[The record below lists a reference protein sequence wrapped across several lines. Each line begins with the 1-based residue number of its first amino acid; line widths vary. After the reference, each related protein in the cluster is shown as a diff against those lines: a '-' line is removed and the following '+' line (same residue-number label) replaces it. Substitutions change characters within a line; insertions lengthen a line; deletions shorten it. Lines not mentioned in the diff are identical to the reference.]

1 MPTVARVALVALVVQ
16 IMLNRLLL
24 RVPVRAR

>member
-1 MPTVARVALVALVVQ
+1 MPTVARVALVALELQ